1 MPTKY
6 AVIDIETT
14 GGLPKRDK
22 IIEIGIVLY
31 DGEKETGR
39 YETLIDPGY
48 SIPPQITRLTGITG
62 AMVADAPKFYE
73 VARDI
78 VEWTKDAV
86 FVAHNV
92 RFDYNF
98 IREEFARLGYTYT
111 RKQLCTKRLARK
123 AIEGLR
129 SYSLESL
136 IHYLGIQVRHR
147 HRALDDAYAAS
158 MVLDHVFKQRASQE
172 YAYDLIHQGVRES
185 RLPASLNLEY
195 LHSLP
200 EACGIYFFHNAAGD
214 VIYVGKSINIRDR
227 ILQHFADHTP
237 KATALQQQV
246 DSISF
251 EITGSE
257 LLALLRENEE
267 IKKIKPEINRLLRK
281 KELPVGLY
289 GSTGPDGFI
298 RYEIHKVPVSDP
310 EYQLIKKFSTA
321 ANARSFLTA
330 SMERYQLCAK
340 YTGLEKPGGPCFNYH
355 IGKCAGACIGQET
368 AQSYNQRSKLL
379 QDKMIHPGESFIVYE
394 PGRSHGEITQLWF
407 DKGVCIGY
415 AHLDEYSESIQQAS
429 DLISLP
435 ADEDTRIILKNY
447 FSKKS
452 APKISG
458 IPSLFSL
465 QE

>member
-1 MPTKY
+1 MQTKY

-22 IIEIGIVLY
+22 IIEIGIVMY
-31 DGEKETGR
+31 DGEKEIGR

-62 AMVADAPKFYE
+62 SMVADAPKFYE

-78 VEWTKDAV
+78 VEWTQDAV

-136 IHYLGIQVRHR
+136 IHYLNIKVKHR

-158 MVLDHVFKQRASQE
+158 MVLDHVFRQRDHQE
-172 YAYDLIHQGVRES
+172 LAFDLIHQGVKEA
-185 RLPASLNLEY
+185 RLPASLSLEY

-200 EACGIYFFHNAAGD
+200 EACGIYFFHNALGD

-246 DSISF
+246 DSITY

-281 KELPVGLY
+281 KEMPIGLY
-289 GSTGPDGFI
+289 SYVDEAGFI
-298 RYEIHKVPVSDP
+298 QYEIHKVPAP
-310 EYQLIKKFSTA
+310 EYQLIKKFSTV
-321 ANARSFLTA
+321 ANAKAFLTA
-330 SMERYQLCAK
+330 NLERYRLCSK
-340 YTGLEKPGGPCFNYH
+340 LTGLERPGGACFNYH
-355 IGKCAGACIGQET
+355 IGKCTGVCVGEET
-368 AQSYNQRSKLL
+368 PETYNYRARML
-379 QDKMIHPGESFIVYE
+379 QDKFVHTGESFVVHE
-394 PGRSHGEITQLWF
+394 CGRSHNETTQLWF
-407 DKGVCIGY
+407 DKGNCIGY
-415 AHLDEYSESIQQAS
+415 LYLDEEAITARNAS
-429 DLISLP
+429 DLIPLP

-447 FSKKS
+447 FGKKTN
-452 APKISG
+452 PKISAV
-458 IPSLFSL
+458 PAHFSL